1 MRSGP
6 PGGPTEG
13 IYDRVSRLVL
23 VVDACVIATSVVGII
38 IVAST
43 PLSAGESDSE
53 RVFVTAGSH
62 STTILLVFFLR

>member
-43 PLSAGESDSE
+43 PLSAGESSE
-53 RVFVTAGSH
+53 RVFVTAAKETRDRKGF
-62 STTILLVFFLR
+62 ST